1 MRRKK
6 TVTLRDIADD
16 LGLTVHTVS
25 KALRGLPGMSE
36 ETRKD
41 VFETARRRGYR
52 TKEQAISQW
61 YERVPRLITSGKR
74 FFMILPGDTPFNQLL
89 LSGLHD
95 RLHEMGHT
103 VTAVLIPKAIA
114 DREQLQAW
122 VDNSGLMYSDGLV
135 IAPSVPEWMEAM
147 LLALP
152 IPKVLINFPPMLA
165 SVDSVIWDVE
175 HAIHQSV
182 ERFVTHG
189 HTRILYIG
197 DNKLHRGFRL
207 RWTAFQAAMQR
218 WLNIDV
224 QAEDHMTDPRADWES
239 WGRQLDALLERS
251 GCTAILC
258 AIDYDLQPV
267 MFYLQSHGK
276 RVPADYS
283 VICLETLS
291 PAAVPHIAR
300 PQLHL
305 RECGSRAAERLLWRI
320 ANPDAP
326 SEQIRISGGFIDGET
341 VARLRD
347 GRGRG

>member
-16 LGLTVHTVS
+16 LRLTVHTVS

-41 VFETARRRGYR
+41 VFEAARRLGYQ

-74 FFMILPGDTPFNQLL
+74 FFMLLPSDTSFNQLL
-89 LSGLHD
+89 LAGLHD

-103 VTAVLIPKAIA
+103 VTAVLLPGAIA
-114 DREQLQAW
+114 DREQLRAW
-122 VDNSGLMYSDGLV
+122 IDNSGLMYGDGL
-135 IAPSVPEWMEAM
+135 ILPPSIPEWKEEA
-147 LLALP
+147 LLSLP
-152 IPKVLINFPPMLA
+152 IPKVMINFPPMTA
-165 SVDSVIWDVE
+165 RVDSVIWDVE

-182 ERFVTHG
+182 ERFVTLG
-189 HTRILYIG
+189 HTRILYLGNIRE
-197 DNKLHRGFRL
+197 HRGFRL
-207 RWTAFQAAMQR
+207 RWIAFQEAMKR
-218 WLNIDV
+218 WLNVDV
-224 QAEDHMTDPRADWES
+224 RAEDHMTDPRGDWES
-239 WGRQLDALLERS
+239 WSRQLEELLAGS

-258 AIDYDLQPV
+258 AIEYDLQPV
-267 MFYLQSHGK
+267 MYYLQSRGK

-291 PAAVPHIAR
+291 PASVPHIAR

-305 RECGSRAAERLLWRI
+305 RACGSRAAERLLWRI

-326 SEQIRISGGFIDGET
+326 CEQIRVSGGFIDGET
-341 VARLRD
+341 VTRLP
-347 GRGRG
+347 

>member
-6 TVTLRDIADD
+6 TVTLLDIAND
-16 LGLTVHTVS
+16 LELTVHTVS

-74 FFMILPGDTPFNQLL
+74 FFMLLPGDTPFNQLL
-89 LSGLHD
+89 LAGLHD

-103 VTAVLIPKAIA
+103 VTAILLPRAIA
-114 DREQLQAW
+114 DLEQLQAW

-135 IAPSVPEWMEAM
+135 LAPSIPEWKEEA

-165 SVDSVIWDVE
+165 RVDSVIWDVE

-182 ERFVTHG
+182 EHFVTRG
-189 HTRILYIG
+189 HTQILYLGNIHE
-197 DNKLHRGFRL
+197 HRGFRL
-207 RWTAFQAAMQR
+207 RWIAFQAAMGR
-218 WLNIDV
+218 WLDV
-224 QAEDHMTDPRADWES
+224 DVRAEDHMTDPRGDWES
-239 WGRQLDALLERS
+239 WSRQLQDSLERS

-258 AIDYDLQPV
+258 AIDYDLQSV
-267 MFYLQSHGK
+267 LYHLQSHGK

-283 VICLETLS
+283 IICLETLS
-291 PAAVPHIAR
+291 PAAIPRIAR

-326 SEQIRISGGFIDGET
+326 CEHIRVSGDFVDGET
-341 VARLRD
+341 VARLA
-347 GRGRG
+347 